1 MSKPAVKAV
10 QITKVNEAHA
20 VNEDDI
26 LASEEPLGIKVNY
39 TLNNNP
45 IQKNIAVTMRTP
57 GNDFELALGFLY
69 TEKIIGSINDV
80 EAVKYCEGDRKSE
93 LDSENSVKVILK
105 EGIKPNLN
113 SAERNFYI
121 TGSCGICGKS
131 SIEAIELSCQKIISN
146 LKVSKQTIFSLP
158 EKLKTQQ
165 TNFKHTGGIH
175 AAGLFNQ
182 KGELLLLRED
192 IGRHNAVDKLIGAS
206 LQQQLD
212 LSNAIL
218 QVSGRASFELL
229 QKTAI
234 AGIPVFCAI
243 GAPSSLAVE
252 LATEIGI
259 TLVGFSK
266 DNKFNCYSHKERIT
280 DI

>member
-1 MSKPAVKAV
+1 MSKPAVKAA
-10 QITKVNEAHA
+10 QITKVNNTQSFSE
-20 VNEDDI
+20 NDI
-26 LASEEPLGIKVNY
+26 LAVEEPLGIKINY

-57 GNDFELALGFLY
+57 GNDFELAVGFLF
-69 TEKIIGSINDV
+69 TEKIIDSIDDI
-80 EAVKYCEGDRKSE
+80 ESVKYCEGDRKSD

-105 EGIKPNLN
+105 DGIKPNLN

-131 SIEAIELSCQKIISN
+131 SIEAIELSCPKITAN
-146 LKVSKQTIFSLP
+146 VKVNKSTLFSLP
-158 EKLKTQQ
+158 EKLKSQQ

-175 AAGLFNQ
+175 AAGLFNIN
-182 KGELLLLRED
+182 GESILLRED
-192 IGRHNAVDKLIGAS
+192 VGRHNAVDKLIGAA
-206 LQQQLD
+206 LQQQTD
-212 LSNAIL
+212 LSNTIL

-234 AGIPVFCAI
+234 AGIPIFCAI

-252 LATEIGI
+252 LATEIDI
-259 TLVGFSK
+259 TLIGFSK

>member
-1 MSKPAVKAV
+1 MSKPAVKAA
-10 QITKVNEAHA
+10 QITKVNNTQSFSE
-20 VNEDDI
+20 NDI
-26 LASEEPLGIKVNY
+26 LAVEEPLGIKINY

-57 GNDFELALGFLY
+57 GNDFELAIGFLF
-69 TEKIIGSINDV
+69 TEKIISDIN
-80 EAVKYCEGDRKSE
+80 EIESVKYCEGDRRSD

-105 EGIKPNLN
+105 DGIKPNLN

-131 SIEAIELSCQKIISN
+131 SIEAIELSCPKIIATLQVN
-146 LKVSKQTIFSLP
+146 KQTLFSLP
-158 EKLKTQQ
+158 EKLKSQQ

-175 AAGLFNQ
+175 AAGLFNIN
-182 KGELLLLRED
+182 GELILLRED
-192 IGRHNAVDKLIGAS
+192 VGRHNAVDKLIGAA
-206 LQQQLD
+206 LQQQTD
-212 LSNAIL
+212 LSNTIL

-234 AGIPVFCAI
+234 AGIPIFCAI

-259 TLVGFSK
+259 TLIGFSK
-266 DNKFNCYSHKERIT
+266 DNKFNCYSYKERIT

>member
-1 MSKPAVKAV
+1 MPKPAVKAV
-10 QITKVNEAHA
+10 QITKVNEYHA
-20 VNEDDI
+20 VTEDDI
-26 LASEEPLGIKVNY
+26 LATEEPLGIKLNY
-39 TLNNNP
+39 TLYNNP
-45 IQKNIAVTMRTP
+45 VQKNIAVTMRTP
-57 GNDFELALGFLY
+57 GNDFELAVGFLY

-80 EAVKYCEGDRKSE
+80 ESVKYCEGDRKSD

-131 SIEAIELSCQKIISN
+131 SVEAIQLSCQRIITD
-146 LKVSKQTIFSLP
+146 VSVNKSTLFSLP
-158 EKLKTQQ
+158 EKLKNQQ

-175 AAGLFNQ
+175 AAGLFNLN
-182 KGELLLLRED
+182 GELILLRED
-192 IGRHNAVDKLIGAS
+192 IGRHNAVDKLIGAAI
-206 LQQQLD
+206 QQQTD
-212 LSNAIL
+212 LSKTII

-234 AGIPVFCAI
+234 AGIPIFCAI

-259 TLVGFSK
+259 TLIGFSK
-266 DNKFNCYSHKERIT
+266 DNKFNCYSHQERVT

>member
-1 MSKPAVKAV
+1 MPKPAVKAI

-20 VNEDDI
+20 INEDDI

-45 IQKNIAVTMRTP
+45 VQKNIAVTMRNP

-69 TEKIIGSINDV
+69 TEKIINSINDIDS
-80 EAVKYCEGDRKSE
+80 VKYCEGDRKSD
-93 LDSENSVKVILK
+93 LDAENSVKVILK
-105 EGIKPNLN
+105 ENIKPNLN

-131 SIEAIELSCQKIISN
+131 SIEAIELSCPKIISN
-146 LKVSKQTIFSLP
+146 HKVSKQIIFSLP
-158 EKLKTQQ
+158 EKLKSQQ

-182 KGELLLLRED
+182 TGELLLLRED
-192 IGRHNAVDKLIGAS
+192 IGRHNAVDKLIGAA

-212 LSNAIL
+212 LSDAIL

-259 TLVGFSK
+259 TLIGFSK

>member
-1 MSKPAVKAV
+1 MSRPAVKAA
-10 QITKVNEAHA
+10 QITKVNNTQSFSES
-20 VNEDDI
+20 DI
-26 LASEEPLGIKVNY
+26 LAVEEPLGIKVNY

-45 IQKNIAVTMRTP
+45 VQKNIAVTMRTP

-69 TEKIIGSINDV
+69 TEKIINSINDV
-80 EAVKYCEGDRKSE
+80 DSVKYCEGDRKSD

-105 EGIKPNLN
+105 EGIKPTLN

-131 SIEAIELSCQKIISN
+131 SIEAIQLSCQKIVANIN
-146 LKVSKQTIFSLP
+146 VNKKILFSLP
-158 EKLKTQQ
+158 EKLKHQQ

-182 KGELLLLRED
+182 KGGLLLLRED
-192 IGRHNAVDKLIGAS
+192 IGRHNAVDKLIGAAI
-206 LQQQLD
+206 QQQLD
-212 LSNAIL
+212 LSDAIL

-252 LATEIGI
+252 LAIETGI

>member
-1 MSKPAVKAV
+1 MSRPAVKAA
-10 QITKVNEAHA
+10 QITKVNNTQSFSES
-20 VNEDDI
+20 DI
-26 LASEEPLGIKVNY
+26 LAVEEPLGIKINY

-45 IQKNIAVTMRTP
+45 VQKNIAVTMRTP

-69 TEKIIGSINDV
+69 TEKIISSINDV
-80 EAVKYCEGDRKSE
+80 DAVKYCDGDRKSD
-93 LDSENSVKVILK
+93 LDSENSVKIILK

-113 SAERNFYI
+113 TAERNFYI

-131 SIEAIELSCQKIISN
+131 SVEAIELSCPKITST
-146 LKVSKQTIFSLP
+146 LKVNKNILFSLP
-158 EKLKTQQ
+158 EKLKSKQ

-175 AAGLFNQ
+175 AAGLFNPE
-182 KGELLLLRED
+182 GDLILLRED
-192 IGRHNAVDKLIGAS
+192 VGRHNAVDKLIGAA
-206 LQQQLD
+206 LQQQTD
-212 LSNAIL
+212 LSKTIL

-234 AGIPVFCAI
+234 AGIPIFCAI
-243 GAPSSLAVE
+243 GAPSNLAVQ

-259 TLVGFSK
+259 TLIGFSK
-266 DNKFNCYSHKERIT
+266 NNKFNCYSHKERIT